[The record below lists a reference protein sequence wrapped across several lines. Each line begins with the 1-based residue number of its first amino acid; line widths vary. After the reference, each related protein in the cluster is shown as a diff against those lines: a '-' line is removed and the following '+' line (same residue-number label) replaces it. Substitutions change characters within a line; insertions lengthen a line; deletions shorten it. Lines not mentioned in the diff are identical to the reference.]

1 MNAKEAVKSAID
13 LVGELFENDKPA
25 NIGLEDVVFNSTT
38 NSWDVTVEFSRPW
51 DFPTSNVLTN
61 IQKPMPKRVY
71 KVVSIDNASGGIKE
85 VKMREGPDA

>member
-1 MNAKEAVKSAID
+1 M
-13 LVGELFENDKPA
+13 L
-25 NIGLEDVVFNSTT
+25 
-38 NSWDVTVEFSRPW
+38 PW